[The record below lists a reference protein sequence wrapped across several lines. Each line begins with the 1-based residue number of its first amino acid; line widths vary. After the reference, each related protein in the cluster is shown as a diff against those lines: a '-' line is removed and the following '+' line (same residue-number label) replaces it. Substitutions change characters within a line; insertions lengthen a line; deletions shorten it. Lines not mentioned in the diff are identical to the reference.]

1 MVHWIQTV
9 GVLQKWVHG
18 VYKRYVF
25 SLHFRILVFHKYIN
39 VRLLDQ
45 TAKRYFNE
53 SVNNLRVEA
62 GSCNSYNTLSP
73 RVVADRG
80 GTVGTQCKESNER
93 IDL

>member
-25 SLHFRILVFHKYIN
+25 SLHSSNLAVHNYIN
-39 VRLLDQ
+39 IRLLDQ
-45 TAKRYFNE
+45 TGKRHFNE

-73 RVVADRG
+73 RVVAVRG